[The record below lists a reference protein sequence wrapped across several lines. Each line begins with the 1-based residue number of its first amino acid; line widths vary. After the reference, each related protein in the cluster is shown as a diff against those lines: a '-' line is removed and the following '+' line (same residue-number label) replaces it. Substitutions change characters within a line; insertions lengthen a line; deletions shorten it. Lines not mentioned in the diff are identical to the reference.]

1 MPLTRRELLHW
12 SALTVTAAHLAP
24 RSLFAQTPPA
34 APAGQTPAQTP
45 PPATPVFTDL
55 RRNVGTFTAR
65 GGTIAYL
72 INPGGVAVVDTQFP
86 DTAKMCLDG
95 LKTRASN
102 RGLDYVVNTHHHGDH
117 TGGNGVFRDATKKIV
132 AHAKVPEL
140 QKAAAA
146 RALQQNPNATP
157 QTPTFPDT
165 TFPETWKTD
174 LGDEV
179 ISARYYGPAHT
190 SGDIVVRFERAN
202 IAHMGDLM
210 FNRMHPVV
218 DRFAG
223 ASIVAWIT
231 VLERV
236 MKDLPN
242 DTLFVFGH
250 ANPKFQVTGAKADLQ
265 VQRDY
270 FTALLDYTRAQVKA
284 GKTRDVFIKSTDTL
298 EKFPDHGPLIERT
311 LGPVFD
317 EVTAS
322 A

>member
-1 MPLTRRELLHW
+1 MPLTRRELLQW
-12 SALTVTAAHLAP
+12 SALTAAAANMVP

-34 APAGQTPAQTP
+34 QTPPAQTP
-45 PPATPVFTDL
+45 PPAVPVFTEL
-55 RRNVGTFTAR
+55 RRNIGTFTAR

-86 DTAKMCLDG
+86 DTAKLCLDG

-102 RGLDYVVNTHHHGDH
+102 RGLDYVINTHHHGDH

-140 QKAAAA
+140 QKAGAA
-146 RALQQNPNATP
+146 RAAQANPNAPP
-157 QTPTFPDT
+157 QQLTFPDT
-165 TFPETWKTD
+165 TFPETWKAD

-210 FNRMHPVV
+210 FNRMHPFI
-218 DRFAG
+218 DRPSG
-223 ASIVAWIT
+223 ASIAGWMST
-231 VLERV
+231 LERV
-236 MKDLPN
+236 MTDLPN
-242 DTLFVFGH
+242 DTLFIFGH
-250 ANPKFQVTGAKADLQ
+250 ADPKFQITGGKAELQ
-265 VQRDY
+265 LQRDY
-270 FTALLDYTRAQVKA
+270 FTALVDFTRAEIKA
-284 GKTRDVFIKSTDTL
+284 GKTRDVFIKITDPL
-298 EKFPDHGPLIERT
+298 PKFPDHGPLLERT
-311 LGPVFD
+311 LGAAFD
-317 EVTAS
+317 EVSAS